1 MHAGRQSRQGRANFV
16 RSTQRRTSRAM
27 KIAAVAPP
35 LSSPARPLLPMTRG
49 RRQQATL
56 QLFSTTR
63 HQTDHE
69 TENNVLIIELD
80 CKNIFCVQAASLAL
94 YRTHCTRC
102 RVSRRSG
109 VVAGS
114 RSARPGHRP
123 PCPVRAGT
131 YASRVS
137 CRVRYASAGPV
148 RALYIIYTVRRCPA
162 RATLLPRRAAERSAR
177 SVASSSDWQARRTRV
192 PSERTVARRQEDR
205 VVRIPRAETR
215 VRVPT

>member
-16 RSTQRRTSRAM
+16 RSTQTRTSRAM

-69 TENNVLIIELD
+69 TENNVLTIELD
-80 CKNIFCVQAASLAL
+80 CKYIFCVQAASLAL

-114 RSARPGHRP
+114 RSARGRSAGP
-123 PCPVRAGT
+123 PCPRGYRTFYLLRT

-137 CRVRYASAGPV
+137 SCSVGYGTPQRFRYAHCVHNTHGASVPG
-148 RALYIIYTVRRCPA
+148 A
-162 RATLLPRRAAERSAR
+162 RYLAAA
-177 SVASSSDWQARRTRV
+177 ASG
-192 PSERTVARRQEDR
+192 
-205 VVRIPRAETR
+205 
-215 VRVPT
+215 